1 MTLFYA
7 LILIGGVMQCSAHAL
22 TVEQL
27 DKQIERKVNA
37 LTPPQS
43 SQTIAHKL
51 MSNFLG
57 YDDTD
62 EPSRRIRRG
71 SENLVRAR
79 RKSESYNVVYLID
92 SSNSLGQ
99 RNFTI
104 ALNALKLLT
113 SKSRPGTRFAAIT
126 FADTARISFPF
137 TTRKEAYRQLSKVP
151 FIAGTTN
158 TQEALNLAQRELFG
172 KKNSGATPGAIGR
185 VLIITD
191 GLSNVQRNL
200 TLFNAYKLKM
210 AGPEIYVVAVGQYL
224 YGLHELVG
232 LASSTENHLFRA
244 QSMRG
249 LEGAVRLIPKPS
261 MYRKYYK
268 HRN

>member
-113 SKSRPGTRFAAIT
+113 SKSRPG
-126 FADTARISFPF
+126 
-137 TTRKEAYRQLSKVP
+137 TRKEAYRQLSKVP